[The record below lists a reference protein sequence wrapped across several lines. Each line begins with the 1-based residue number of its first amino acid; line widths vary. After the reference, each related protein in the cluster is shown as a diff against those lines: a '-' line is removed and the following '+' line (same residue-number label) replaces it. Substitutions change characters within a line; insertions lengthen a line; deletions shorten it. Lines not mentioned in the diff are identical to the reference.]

1 MSFWNIIGLIF
12 TISLFAFV
20 LYLLNKGKHDK
31 FEKTQDLLRF
41 KNIDDDG
48 LIELPEGV
56 FRAMIEIDPVNM
68 YLKSPN
74 EQKIV
79 WTQFRDM
86 LNALHLPVT
95 VTIQSRHKDI
105 KAYVADLRES
115 SKEMPTEQMQ
125 AYGYSL
131 ASYLESEILEKRVKD
146 HRYYVA
152 LEIDPNTRQTELSI
166 PNETLA
172 KVASSLQKKMSYQE
186 AKDLARQELHD
197 NIGIIAHAF
206 KAMGLEVYG
215 MDKRAVLDAAYSALN
230 RDLAPVAD
238 IHNAISLN
246 NDRTVSLTMEV
257 IKLDVLEALKEE
269 EREAPAERI

>member
-1 MSFWNIIGLIF
+1 
-12 TISLFAFV
+12 
-20 LYLLNKGKHDK
+20 
-31 FEKTQDLLRF
+31 
-41 KNIDDDG
+41 
-48 LIELPEGV
+48 
-56 FRAMIEIDPVNM
+56 
-68 YLKSPN
+68 
-74 EQKIV
+74 
-79 WTQFRDM
+79 
-86 LNALHLPVT
+86 VT